1 MPTRIP
7 LQFPV
12 TRGEVAGAGALF
24 LVDLVT
30 PLLVIAFG
38 NELAGEATHP

>member
-1 MPTRIP
+1 MSARI
-7 LQFPV
+7 QAAW
-12 TRGEVAGAGALF
+12 AGAGALF
-24 LVDLVT
+24 LVDLLT